1 MAGLIFLCVFL
12 FLCAAVLLALRLRD
26 RKRLHSLREQM
37 ERFTF
42 HPEKAM
48 DIALREDT
56 VADVQNGIC
65 ELEEALLRQ
74 QRLRLEEC
82 RRTEKLTADISHQL
96 KTPLTTLRLYC
107 EMDGGDHMEASL
119 AQITRMETL
128 IGSLLRLE
136 RLCADGYPFTFAPH
150 RVEKLVREQWEM
162 LLPAF
167 PGRVL
172 KLQGEGEIRCDGQW
186 LGEALHNLLKNACQH
201 TPSGGEIQV
210 TLEKAEAVFFCT
222 VEDFGGGAPEGDLP
236 HLFDRFYRGSSPSGE
251 GSGIG
256 LSMVREIVRRHHGT
270 VTAENTGK
278 GLRITAAIPVWE
290 R

>member
-1 MAGLIFLCVFL
+1 MAGLIC
-12 FLCAAVLLALRLRD
+12 LCAALFLPALLLLRLRD
-26 RKRLHSLREQM
+26 RKRLQALRQQLEH
-37 ERFTF
+37 FTF
-42 HPEKAM
+42 HPDKAL

-56 VADVQNGIC
+56 VADVHNGIC
-65 ELEEALLRQ
+65 ELEEMFLRER
-74 QRLRLEEC
+74 RLRTEEC

-107 EMDGGDHMEASL
+107 EMDDGPHMEGSL
-119 AQITRMETL
+119 AQITRMEVL

-136 RLCADGYPFTFAPH
+136 RLCADGYPFTYAPH
-150 RVEKLVREQWEM
+150 RVEMLVREQWET

-172 KLQGEGEIRCDGQW
+172 TVLGAGEIRCDGQW
-186 LGEALHNLLKNACQH
+186 LGEAIHNLLKNALQH
-201 TPSGGEIQV
+201 TLPGGEIRV
-210 TLEKAEAVFFCT
+210 TLDKAEAVFFFA
-222 VEDFGGGAPEGDLP
+222 VEDFGGGVPSGDLKR
-236 HLFDRFYRGSSPSGE
+236 LFDRFYRGSNPTGE

-256 LSMVREIVRRHHGT
+256 LSMVREIISRHHGT

-278 GLRITAAIPVWE
+278 GLRITAAIPIWE